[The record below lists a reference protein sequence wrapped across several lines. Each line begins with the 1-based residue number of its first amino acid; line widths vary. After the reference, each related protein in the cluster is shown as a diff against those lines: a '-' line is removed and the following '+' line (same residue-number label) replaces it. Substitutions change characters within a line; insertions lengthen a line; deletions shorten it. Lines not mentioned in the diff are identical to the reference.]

1 MYIKNKCCKTQV
13 AEMKRGTLM
22 PPKAKFTK
30 QEIIQAALDIVRQGG
45 TQALTART
53 LGARLGSSSRPI
65 FTIFQSMEEVQ
76 QEVFQ
81 AGKALYYQ
89 FIKEGMEQNATFLSL
104 GMQYIRFASSE
115 PKLFQLLFM
124 TEMESVPDVSSILNY
139 VEAEYNEIFTA
150 IKEEY
155 GMDKQ
160 EAKRFYQHLWIYTHG
175 IATLCVTKTC
185 AFTEKE
191 IEKMLYEVGESLLS
205 K

>member
-1 MYIKNKCCKTQV
+1 
-13 AEMKRGTLM
+13 
-22 PPKAKFTK
+22 
-30 QEIIQAALDIVRQGG
+30 
-45 TQALTART
+45 
-53 LGARLGSSSRPI
+53 
-65 FTIFQSMEEVQ
+65 
-76 QEVFQ
+76 
-81 AGKALYYQ
+81 
-89 FIKEGMEQNATFLSL
+89 MEQNATFLSL

-185 AFTEKE
+185 TFTEKE
-191 IEKMLYEVGESLLS
+191 IESMLYEVGESLLR
-205 K
+205 KMKVEE